1 MDHFKRSALQRFI
14 HLREKSPPP
23 VFVGRQAVIHD
34 ILMIA
39 NQTRQEKTGI
49 PGNTT
54 VITGAPGAGKSSV
67 LGEIHHRSSDENHV
81 RVFYASE
88 SDVIQNLPM
97 VLQSIAYAGMATP
110 AGWRKA
116 LVRFGHHW
124 ASHLPTVSGFGM
136 TVDLKRLFTS
146 PPPKNLR
153 EIATRYPREMW
164 TSVVILAVDE
174 VQRLPPDQ
182 ERDHALFLRN
192 IHDAATGLPLTLV
205 LAGLGDTHDR
215 LRSMGL
221 THGIQPSALGCFS
234 RNELDELTEAWCEHF
249 GIQIGSCRSQID
261 DLMAPTDGWPRHV
274 HWAQQALAEALLF
287 PGIDGHADRITD
299 WSAVQR
305 RSDTLRYGYYAAQYS
320 RAMVASRTLVG
331 RVMRD
336 VARADRTGNRLT
348 LGQVV
353 DAVDTYN
360 GAQPGSE
367 WTLPDDMTARSYVI
381 HLIHCGALEETPQ
394 TGTLSCPIPS
404 FQNYILRRGGIDPT
418 TLEPA
423 VDGNTSSLPTEDD
436 DSSAL
441 PEPTPPGLKDDD
453 PTQIP

>member
-1 MDHFKRSALQRFI
+1 MTAFQRTACQHFVDDGEKDH
-14 HLREKSPPP
+14 PP
-23 VFVGRQAVIHD
+23 VFTGRQDVLKH
-34 ILMIA
+34 ILTKA
-39 NQTRQEKTGI
+39 TRTFERHSGI

-174 VQRLPPDQ
+174 IQRLPADQ
-182 ERDHALFLRN
+182 DRDHALFLRN

-331 RVMRD
+331 QVMRD

-381 HLIHCGALEETPQ
+381 HLIHCGALDETPQ

-404 FQNYILRRGGIDPT
+404 FQSYILRRGGIDPT
-418 TLEPA
+418 TLEPIETA
-423 VDGNTSSLPTEDD
+423 DAASVPTQGD

-453 PTQIP
+453 TSKIP